1 MDFRNKEN
9 DLTLSEIIKSRH
21 KWYRRVEFCH
31 RPSNTIVQGE
41 VYNLIDPYFRE
52 DDIIAFSLNA
62 AFKTHNLSSTSHHN
76 EDWWDDFKE
85 SLIELHTTILN
96 HTNVQ
101 GE

>member
-1 MDFRNKEN
+1 MDFRDREN
-9 DLTLSEIIKSRH
+9 DLTLSEIIKSGH

-31 RPSNTIVQGE
+31 HPSNTIVQGI
-41 VYNLIDPYFRE
+41 VYNMIDPNFRE
-52 DDIIAFSLNA
+52 DDIIG
-62 AFKTHNLSSTSHHN
+62 FKTPSPPTMSQSN
-76 EDWWDDFKE
+76 EDWWYDFKE

>member
-21 KWYRRVEFCH
+21 KWYRRVEFWH

-41 VYNLIDPYFRE
+41 VYNLIDPNFRE
-52 DDIIAFSLNA
+52 DDIIT
-62 AFKTHNLSSTSHHN
+62 FKTHNLLSTSHHN